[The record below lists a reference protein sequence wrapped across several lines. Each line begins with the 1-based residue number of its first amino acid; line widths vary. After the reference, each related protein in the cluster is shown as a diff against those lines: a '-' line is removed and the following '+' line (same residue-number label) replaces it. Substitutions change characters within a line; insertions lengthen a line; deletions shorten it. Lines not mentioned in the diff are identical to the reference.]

1 MNLASSSLVSEYVVL
16 GRGQKGRKTTTIRGR
31 PGPFG
36 LAVTYGAEIEIRPVL
51 PFFRIIET
59 INTSKSGRTCYSMS
73 KVLEL
78 QKYQALDFS
87 SRFDGDHLL
96 WSCAHVDAQTRKR
109 IKRWSPFKSGR
120 RRRTFVVV
128 SSPAL
133 IIERGMMHW
142 SRYGNF
148 EEEEVVVVVVVVV
161 VVERQKIEK
170 EEETEMAC
178 EDNRLQHW
186 H

>member
-1 MNLASSSLVSEYVVL
+1 MEKLTKRKERRKEGVVTCYDSAEWFGLPIGTSALWQLAKFVDSQPIF
-16 GRGQKGRKTTTIRGR
+16 GQTTTIRGR

-87 SRFDGDHLL
+87 SRLFLQNV
-96 WSCAHVDAQTRKR
+96 WSLCM
-109 IKRWSPFKSGR
+109 I
-120 RRRTFVVV
+120 
-128 SSPAL
+128 
-133 IIERGMMHW
+133 
-142 SRYGNF
+142 SRYNKMINKHF
-148 EEEEVVVVVVVVV
+148 YKDVLYYLASFWSFFFSFLLPL
-161 VVERQKIEK
+161 
-170 EEETEMAC
+170 TFM
-178 EDNRLQHW
+178 N
-186 H
+186 